1 MGTVIFVGGA
11 TASGKSTLVKELNT
25 QIPNSQM
32 YRRYQG
38 FFDIAK
44 EKGISNDEI
53 FNQVE
58 SYEVDDWFVNKCCS
72 TDVLISDVHYAV
84 QMNRDV
90 EDQNVNIYQ
99 AYVGTISDD
108 LIQKLLA
115 SGIEI
120 IAIHLSCSPNTCLKR
135 AKKRFNNH
143 EKGLRAKSL
152 LDVELE
158 NNAEKREWLKLCS
171 ISGVKSLELNSDLM
185 NSNELV
191 DCCLDILS
199 ESTKKTL
206 CKRNRKPMV

>member
-1 MGTVIFVGGA
+1 M
-11 TASGKSTLVKELNT
+11 
-25 QIPNSQM
+25 
-32 YRRYQG
+32 
-38 FFDIAK
+38 
-44 EKGISNDEI
+44 
-53 FNQVE
+53 
-58 SYEVDDWFVNKCCS
+58 
-72 TDVLISDVHYAV
+72 ISDVHYAV

-120 IAIHLSCSPNTCLKR
+120 IAIHLSCNPNTCLKR
-135 AKKRFNNH
+135 AKERFNKH